1 MIKNIRLA
9 SMTSWNPPSR
19 VAEAM
24 AMSWGNAALAALED
38 VAIAVSFDHEE
49 AATEI
54 ETCSH
59 RLNSNVRSY

>member
-1 MIKNIRLA
+1 MIKNIRVA

-24 AMSWGNAALAALED
+24 AASWGNAALALED

-59 RLNSNVRSY
+59 